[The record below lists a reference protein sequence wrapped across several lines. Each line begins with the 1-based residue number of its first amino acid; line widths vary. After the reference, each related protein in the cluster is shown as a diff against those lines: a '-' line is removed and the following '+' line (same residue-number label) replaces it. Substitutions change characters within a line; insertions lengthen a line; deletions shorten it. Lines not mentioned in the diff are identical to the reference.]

1 MLTIKH
7 YFLKDKERFE
17 MEEVIL
23 SNSSAISRDEVY
35 NLDDQELTQM
45 YESFKG
51 KEYATSAS

>member
-1 MLTIKH
+1 LLTIKH

-45 YESFKG
+45 YETFKG

>member
-1 MLTIKH
+1 MS
-7 YFLKDKERFE
+7 DKERFE

-45 YESFKG
+45 YETFKG